1 MKKILMTV
9 AMMGIAGGGYAA
21 EFSELSVK
29 ASELKASVAIGAGN
43 ENVPVQAAGAAAKVH
58 ISKDCAAA
66 AGIKLEFPPLSG
78 AYNVGKVDIVFRD
91 SSRTE
96 VQATDSGCS
105 FPDAWRSIPTIIY
118 YPVEKSYSQG
128 IRSLY
133 LPEKV
138 IRSLPVGK
146 DMQDAMVGTKQ
157 RAFANA
163 PLAGSAGKYPVIL
176 FSPGGEISS
185 MFYAAILEDLAS
197 NGYIV
202 AALSHPYLSGSVY
215 LPDQDC
221 LIGMEDVLMDPDKAV
236 PYLNVAI
243 PEAVKDLR
251 YVFTA
256 LKDKRSSNGRFS
268 NQIDFS
274 RFFVMGHSAGGMAAT
289 MYCGNRGN
297 GCNAGINLD
306 GGKLTGKDVEV
317 SGSWPK
323 RRDLPFMKIHSGGI
337 APIDVIP
344 KNYFGKRQYVVNIH
358 RISHASFEDIAFL
371 GPGLV
376 PPPPGGT
383 LIDPF
388 ASHKIIMGHVLGF
401 LSSIGADSDKVE
413 WPQLGESLGQEYEI
427 QEKRW

>member
-1 MKKILMTV
+1 MLV
-9 AMMGIAGGGYAA
+9 ATLMGIAGGGYAS
-21 EFSELSVK
+21 EFFELGVK
-29 ASELKASVAIGAGN
+29 ASELKASAAIGAGN
-43 ENVPVQAAGAAAKVH
+43 ENVPVPAAGAAAKVD
-58 ISKDCAAA
+58 IPKDYAAA
-66 AGIKLEFPPLSG
+66 AGINLEFPPLSG
-78 AYNVGKVDIVFRD
+78 SYNVGKMDIVFKD

-96 VQATDSGCS
+96 VQAKDSSCN

-128 IRSLY
+128 ARALY

-138 IRSLPVGK
+138 IRSLPVGI
-146 DMQDAMVGTKQ
+146 DVQDAMVGTKQ

-163 PLAGSAGKYPVIL
+163 PVAGSAGKYPIIL

-221 LIGMEDVLMDPDKAV
+221 LIGMDDVLMDPDKAV

-251 YVFTA
+251 YVVTV
-256 LKDKRSSNGRFS
+256 LKKMNSSKGRFS
-268 NQIDFS
+268 NKIDFS
-274 RFFVMGHSAGGMAAT
+274 RLFVMGHSAGGMAAT
-289 MYCGNRGN
+289 MFCGNRGN
-297 GCNAGINLD
+297 GCKGGVNLD
-306 GGKLTGKDVEV
+306 GGKITGKDVEV

-323 RRDLPFMKIHSGGI
+323 RRDLPFLKIHSGGI
-337 APIDVIP
+337 AMIDVIP
-344 KNYFGKRQYVVNIH
+344 ENYFGKRQYVVNIH
-358 RISHASFEDIAFL
+358 RISHASFEDMAFL
-371 GPGLV
+371 GLGLV

-388 ASHKIIMGHVLGF
+388 DSHKIIMGHVLGF
-401 LSSIGADSDKVE
+401 LSAIGAGSDKVE
-413 WPQLGESLGQEYEI
+413 WPLLEESLRQEYEI
-427 QEKRW
+427 QEKR

>member
-1 MKKILMTV
+1 MKRIIMLAALIGM
-9 AMMGIAGGGYAA
+9 AGGGYAA
-21 EFSELSVK
+21 EFSELGVK
-29 ASELKASVAIGAGN
+29 ASELKASVAIGEGS
-43 ENVPVQAAGAAAKVH
+43 ENIPVP
-58 ISKDCAAA
+58 A
-66 AGIKLEFPPLSG
+66 AGISLAFPPLSG
-78 AYNVGKVDIVFRD
+78 AYNVGKMDIVFRD
-91 SSRTE
+91 TSRTE
-96 VQATDSGCS
+96 VQAKDNNCN

-118 YPVEKSYSQG
+118 YPVEKSHSQG
-128 IRSLY
+128 SRALY

-138 IRSLPVGK
+138 IRTLPIGK
-146 DMQDAMVGTKQ
+146 DVQDAMVGTQQ

-251 YVFTA
+251 YVVAA
-256 LKDKRSSNGRFS
+256 LKEINSSKGRFF
-268 NQIDFS
+268 NKLDFDKL
-274 RFFVMGHSAGGMAAT
+274 FVMGHSAGGMTAT
-289 MYCGNRGN
+289 MFCGNRGN
-297 GCNAGINLD
+297 DCKGGVNLD
-306 GGKLTGKDVEV
+306 GGTLTGKDVEV
-317 SGSWPK
+317 YGSWPK
-323 RRDLPFMKIHSGGI
+323 RRGLPFLKIHSGGI
-337 APIDVIP
+337 AAIDVIP
-344 KNYFGKRQYVVNIH
+344 VNYFGKRQYVVNIH
-358 RISHASFEDIAFL
+358 RISHASFEDIAFF

-388 ASHKIIMGHVLGF
+388 DSHKIIMSHVLGF
-401 LSSIGADSDKVE
+401 LGAIGAGSDKVE
-413 WPQLGESLGQEYEI
+413 WPLLGESLGREYEI
-427 QEKRW
+427 QGKQR